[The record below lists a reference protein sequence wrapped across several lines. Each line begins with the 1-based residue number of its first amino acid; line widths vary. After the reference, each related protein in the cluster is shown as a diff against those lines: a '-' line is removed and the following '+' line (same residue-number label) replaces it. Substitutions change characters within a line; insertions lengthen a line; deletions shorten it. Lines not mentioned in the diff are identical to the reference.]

1 MNIIRLTFGTLLLSL
16 GCAHSHSLESIVE
29 LGAKYEA
36 HGQKEKAVLLY
47 EEALQRETPTQNH
60 LHLGIYYYELAKLSD
75 DAFQSR
81 EYLEKAVDHL
91 SYGGIENHW
100 YSQAVDLLIT
110 TYNRFLKIYPEQEFY
125 RQRLQQLQ
133 RIKH

>member
-81 EYLEKAVDHL
+81 GKSSRSFILW
-91 SYGGIENHW
+91 G
-100 YSQAVDLLIT
+100 
-110 TYNRFLKIYPEQEFY
+110 Y
-125 RQRLQQLQ
+125 RKSLVFSGC
-133 RIKH
+133 